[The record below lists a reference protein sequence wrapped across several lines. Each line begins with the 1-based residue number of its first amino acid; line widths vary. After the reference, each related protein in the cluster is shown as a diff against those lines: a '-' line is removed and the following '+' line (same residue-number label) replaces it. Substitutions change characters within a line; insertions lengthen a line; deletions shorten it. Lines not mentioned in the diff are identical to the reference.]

1 VVTEGAQDVG
11 QQGDCGQSGEHGRD
25 QEVSG
30 GVRRVRRGRQAR
42 ADHPEHDRA
51 HRQVLVAPGVLA
63 EHPLGE
69 EHQHQQTRGERRL
82 HHHERGQQQRHH
94 L

>member
-1 VVTEGAQDVG
+1 M
-11 QQGDCGQSGEHGRD
+11 
-25 QEVSG
+25 
-30 GVRRVRRGRQAR
+30 RRVGRGRQPR
-42 ADHPEHDRA
+42 ADHPENDRA

-69 EHQHQQTRGERRL
+69 EHQHEQAGGERRL
-82 HHHERGQQQRHH
+82 HDHQRSQQQGHH